1 MFGQAM
7 QDVATV
13 LGGGMPIESRR
24 QCEQTLVRQYHA
36 CLVEFGVT
44 GYSYEQCWR
53 DYVFQ
58 LVLPFLRLLVMAPG
72 LARDRRKRIGMFAP
86 TLTPAAQKLT
96 EMYKQ
101 LNSRLAQALIDHQ
114 WWERVLELPITA
126 AWCCRP
132 CC

>member
-1 MFGQAM
+1 MGHARHRPHALPEGAS
-7 QDVATV
+7 AT
-13 LGGGMPIESRR
+13 R
-24 QCEQTLVRQYHA
+24 VRLA
-36 CLVEFGVT
+36 D
-44 GYSYEQCWR
+44 SYEQCWR

-126 AWCCRP
+126 AWCCSP